1 MLEARKRKDKNLP
14 NNPKPPSPRHRDR
27 SRGGIC
33 NFCTE
38 PISRPPPPPTSSPVK
53 LREKILRQQPQPC
66 SIHRLNAT
74 FVEDNNQAEAQTLA
88 MWSNPAK
95 SSCVNK
101 PQTKRRPA
109 QTFIEDNNQVEA
121 QTLAM
126 WSNPAKS
133 SCVNK
138 PQTKRR
144 PAQPSPAQPSPPVQ
158 DFALFRVWQA
168 LNLGAQPSPAQP
180 SPAQPSPAQPS
191 PAQPKL
197 VPQTRVATKNSVKT
211 FRSKR
216 YWHPNP

>member
-1 MLEARKRKDKNLP
+1 
-14 NNPKPPSPRHRDR
+14 
-27 SRGGIC
+27 
-33 NFCTE
+33 
-38 PISRPPPPPTSSPVK
+38 
-53 LREKILRQQPQPC
+53 
-66 SIHRLNAT
+66 
-74 FVEDNNQAEAQTLA
+74 

-144 PAQPSPAQPSPPVQ
+144 PAQPSPAQPSPAQPSPAQPTCSGFCGLSGV
-158 DFALFRVWQA
+158 AGPEPRRP
-168 LNLGAQPSPAQP
+168 AQPSPAQP

-191 PAQPKL
+191 PSSFLKHESQ
-197 VPQTRVATKNSVKT
+197 QKT
-211 FRSKR
+211 RSKR
-216 YWHPNP
+216 FGQNVIGTQTLNNFYCA

>member
-1 MLEARKRKDKNLP
+1 
-14 NNPKPPSPRHRDR
+14 
-27 SRGGIC
+27 
-33 NFCTE
+33 
-38 PISRPPPPPTSSPVK
+38 
-53 LREKILRQQPQPC
+53 
-66 SIHRLNAT
+66 
-74 FVEDNNQAEAQTLA
+74 

-144 PAQPSPAQPSPPVQ
+144 PAQPSPAQPSPAQPSPAQPSPPVQ
-158 DFALFRVWQA
+158 DFAVFRVWQA

-191 PAQPKL
+191 PAQPSPSSFLKHES
-197 VPQTRVATKNSVKT
+197 QQKT
-211 FRSKR
+211 RSKR
-216 YWHPNP
+216 FGQNVIGTQTLNNFYCA